1 MNELKPSAA
10 SKFKGSLYLTIA
22 ASIWGGMFVVVKIVV
37 PSVPPMIL
45 VWSRY
50 LIAIVALLLLC
61 LQQRIDWHVDR
72 HDLPL
77 LIGIG
82 LIGQL
87 ASIVFQETGTMLAN
101 AQIGSIVTAT
111 TPAFMTLF
119 AAWLLHEK
127 LTRLQLLAVT
137 SATIGV
143 ILAGGGMFHVK
154 HSQLLG
160 VGSLLIAAL
169 TWALMSVLLK
179 KVPARY
185 PALQVTTIGTLVALI
200 GLTPMIAVAY
210 PSYNWAILLTPKI
223 GGGLL
228 YLGIISTAIAFIMW
242 NKGLQY
248 LRASQSGLFFFF
260 QPLVGSLLGWLVLG
274 EALHL
279 SFIAGCLLIFF
290 GVVLTLRD

>member
-169 TWALMSVLLK
+169 TWHSCPCYLK
-179 KVPARY
+179 KSASSLSSITGHDHRHTSSFNWLDPDDCRC
-185 PALQVTTIGTLVALI
+185 
-200 GLTPMIAVAY
+200 Y

-228 YLGIISTAIAFIMW
+228 YLGIISTAIASSCGTKVFNIYGQA
-242 NKGLQY
+242 NQVY
-248 LRASQSGLFFFF
+248 FS
-260 QPLVGSLLGWLVLG
+260 
-274 EALHL
+274 
-279 SFIAGCLLIFF
+279 SFS
-290 GVVLTLRD
+290 R